1 MAGTAA
7 VVRLE
12 DVHKTYRT
20 GEVDVHAV
28 RGVSL
33 EIARGEFVAFMGSS
47 GSGKSTLMN
56 LLGCLDRPT
65 RGRYLLDGFDVSG
78 LDRDQLADIRNR
90 KLGFV
95 FQSFNLLPRTSALE
109 NVELPLLYGEH
120 RLTNAELG
128 EKARKVLATVGLSGR
143 EDHHPSQLSGG
154 QQQRVAIARALIN
167 DPEVVLADE
176 PTGNLDSRTSLEIM
190 DIFQKLNE
198 RGITIVMVTH
208 ETDIAAFAKRN
219 IVMRDG
225 TVQTDQPSRTTP
237 DCGKRNEEFG
247 DQEMKFESTFKIAFR
262 ALRRNKLRSVLTAL
276 GIIIG
281 VGAVIAMVSIGNGA
295 KAQVEQQIASLGEN
309 VILIFSGSVTSSGIR
324 TGWGSAGTL
333 KIEDAEAIRREV
345 PGVIAVS
352 EEVISTRQVSAG
364 NQNWFTRVYG
374 ESPEYFDIRQW
385 PLSDG
390 ASFTGQDV
398 RSSNK
403 VCVIGRTTASQV
415 FGSEDPI
422 GQVLRIQGVPF
433 LVTGVLTP
441 KGLSPQGTDQ
451 DDIVIM
457 PYTSAMK
464 RVIGGSTLR
473 GINVQVASP
482 NDLAPA
488 QQQIT
493 ELLRQRHNIRAGRDD
508 DFTVRN
514 QQEIAETATAT
525 SRIMALLLGAIASVS
540 LIVGGIGIMNIM
552 LVSVTERTREIGV
565 RLAVGAHGR
574 DILTQFLIEAVTL
587 SVIGG
592 AIGILLGLGASRMLS
607 VFAHWPTLIS
617 IPSIIAAFFVSAAV
631 GIFFGFYPARE
642 AARLDPIE
650 ALRYE

>member
-1 MAGTAA
+1 M
-7 VVRLE
+7 
-12 DVHKTYRT
+12 
-20 GEVDVHAV
+20 
-28 RGVSL
+28 
-33 EIARGEFVAFMGSS
+33 
-47 GSGKSTLMN
+47 
-56 LLGCLDRPT
+56 
-65 RGRYLLDGFDVSG
+65 
-78 LDRDQLADIRNR
+78 
-90 KLGFV
+90 
-95 FQSFNLLPRTSALE
+95 
-109 NVELPLLYGEH
+109 
-120 RLTNAELG
+120 
-128 EKARKVLATVGLSGR
+128 KV
-143 EDHHPSQLSGG
+143 
-154 QQQRVAIARALIN
+154 
-167 DPEVVLADE
+167 
-176 PTGNLDSRTSLEIM
+176 
-190 DIFQKLNE
+190 
-198 RGITIVMVTH
+198 
-208 ETDIAAFAKRN
+208 
-219 IVMRDG
+219 
-225 TVQTDQPSRTTP
+225 
-237 DCGKRNEEFG
+237 
-247 DQEMKFESTFKIAFR
+247 ESTFKIAFR

-473 GINVQVASP
+473 GINIQVASP

>member
-1 MAGTAA
+1 M
-7 VVRLE
+7 
-12 DVHKTYRT
+12 
-20 GEVDVHAV
+20 
-28 RGVSL
+28 
-33 EIARGEFVAFMGSS
+33 
-47 GSGKSTLMN
+47 
-56 LLGCLDRPT
+56 
-65 RGRYLLDGFDVSG
+65 
-78 LDRDQLADIRNR
+78 
-90 KLGFV
+90 
-95 FQSFNLLPRTSALE
+95 
-109 NVELPLLYGEH
+109 
-120 RLTNAELG
+120 
-128 EKARKVLATVGLSGR
+128 KV
-143 EDHHPSQLSGG
+143 
-154 QQQRVAIARALIN
+154 
-167 DPEVVLADE
+167 
-176 PTGNLDSRTSLEIM
+176 
-190 DIFQKLNE
+190 
-198 RGITIVMVTH
+198 
-208 ETDIAAFAKRN
+208 
-219 IVMRDG
+219 
-225 TVQTDQPSRTTP
+225 
-237 DCGKRNEEFG
+237 
-247 DQEMKFESTFKIAFR
+247 ESTFKIAFR

-345 PGVIAVS
+345 SGVIAVS

-433 LVTGVLTP
+433 LVTGILTP